1 MSNYEMQV
9 GGNVENASIAMGD
22 GAASG
27 TVISGESALQRVK
40 SLLNT
45 FIVEVENCDSETPGV
60 TEVQTDAETVM
71 REVISEKPDKRVI
84 RSSLRRMEAWLDSV
98 GATIIR
104 AGALAEALEN
114 IRSAIGHL

>member
-27 TVISGESALQRVK
+27 PVISGESARQRVK

-45 FIVEVENCDSETPGV
+45 FIVEVENCDPETPGA

-84 RSSLRRMEAWLDSV
+84 RNSLRRMEAWLDSV
-98 GATIIR
+98 GAAIIR
-104 AGALAEALEN
+104 AGALTEALEN